1 MTLGP
6 AMFETA
12 VVKQEE
18 EEEHKDGHQTTKE
31 ENRETF
37 SHGNIDREEFKSTV
51 LTTKLRAYWFM
62 HFLGF
67 FFIYE

>member
-37 SHGNIDREEFKSTV
+37 SSRNIDREEFKSTV
-51 LTTKLRAYWFM
+51 LTKNLELIGSCIFWVFS
-62 HFLGF
+62 
-67 FFIYE
+67 IYE